1 MHMDRNT
8 YVYTN
13 AQMCAYTYTYEY
25 KTKKITYTLLRMV
38 DMFGKYEYTVEDRVI
53 DKIYGYKTKV
63 NRNHMIQNT
72 SL

>member
-53 DKIYGYKTKV
+53 W
-63 NRNHMIQNT
+63 
-72 SL
+72 L